1 VQGTT
6 PFDPIQS
13 NAQLTIG
20 FETDT
25 SHPRSVIPIY
35 FVHTLEQPFCSHP
48 LCECHRDQA
57 HIALLVAAIQQGEM
71 TLREAADF
79 ADGRGL

>member
-1 VQGTT
+1 MQGSIYDPTQ
-6 PFDPIQS
+6 PFAPV
-13 NAQLTIG
+13 TIS

-25 SHPRSVIPIY
+25 STPRSIVPIY
-35 FVHTLEQPFCSHP
+35 FIHTPEQPFCANS
-48 LCECHRDQA
+48 LCECHRNQA
-57 HIALLVAAIQQGEM
+57 HIAVLVAAIQRGEM